1 MPRGTFKHEDAMQG
15 GFGFQEGYLL
25 ITKSVVAIH
34 QFPVNSK
41 TNEQSDAFTALR
53 WTGTKLDA
61 EWNEIAGE
69 TNDTTVVIPMRLGM
83 PDSIRPGK
91 LAVKDFDNLDA
102 EPEDLGDE
110 VDTEG
115 NALYLEEGARVNRG
129 WAIMEES
136 LRKCGFKAEIS
147 GRGIATDFEG
157 LVAHFKTVE
166 GDKYIAKQGK
176 KKGQEVTP
184 TNLVCDRIHTFPYD
198 KPQTSVKT
206 GAKASGVN
214 VGVMGKPNGATADE
228 ALTHAKT
235 VFAALSNEF
244 KKECPAD
251 KEIARAAFQ
260 KSLTKELMRQKI
272 NPKIQTLIMGLAK
285 NDEKLMELAAEMME
299 VGVNTFAVGEG
310 VITFA

>member
-1 MPRGTFKHEDAMQG
+1 MRGSFKHEDAMQG

-91 LAVKDFDNLDA
+91 LAAKDFDNLDA

-115 NALYLEEGARVNRG
+115 NALFLEEGAKVNRG

-166 GDKYIAKQGK
+166 GGKYIAKQGK
-176 KKGQEVTP
+176 NKGQEVTP

-198 KPQTSVKT
+198 KKTSRA
-206 GAKASGVN
+206 GAKASAGAS
-214 VGVMGKPNGATADE
+214 GASAKPNGATAAVVDD
-228 ALTHAKT
+228 ALSHAKT

-285 NDEKLMELAAEMME
+285 DDEKLMELAAEMME